1 MLCHPALAKVI
12 KPRDIKQVYQVR
24 QYKPG
29 CLVLALFPS
38 LPHLISCSLVCVTT
52 NPILQ
57 VRNIRHIV
65 NEQRRI
71 SQDALYNLHEIAYD
85 LPEFVWV
92 IQTYPDLICVCGM
105 KKVLDQLDRLL
116 LINSPLTQLLSY
128 DTTFQLGDFYVSPLL
143 FQQILFK
150 ESPVVPALFLIHER
164 KFQIGNEQLFEI
176 AASKFS
182 ALTRKSFPVVTDEEK
197 GIANAI
203 KKHLPKATRL
213 RCWNHIFQ
221 GARY

>member
-29 CLVLALFPS
+29 CLVLASFPS

-52 NPILQ
+52 NLILQ

-128 DTTFQLGDFYVSPLL
+128 DNLSAWRFLRLPTPVSTNTI
-143 FQQILFK
+143 QR
-150 ESPVVPALFLIHER
+150 V
-164 KFQIGNEQLFEI
+164 
-176 AASKFS
+176 ASCS
-182 ALTRKSFPVVTDEEK
+182 SS
-197 GIANAI
+197 
-203 KKHLPKATRL
+203 LPHT
-213 RCWNHIFQ
+213 
-221 GARY
+221 